1 MILKNKKKICV
12 VINNR
17 ANYARI
23 KSFLFLAAK
32 SKKIKLDII
41 LGASSILERFG
52 NVSKIIEKDKLKV
65 SSKLFSVVEGDT
77 PLCMAKTTGNL
88 ISDISTEFEK
98 LKPDAVIVIADRYEN
113 LAVAIAASYMNIPII
128 HLQGGEVSGSIDE
141 NVRHAITKLAHYHLT
156 CTERASK
163 YVSLMGEDKKKIFNI
178 GCPSLDE
185 VKDNLLSPT
194 KYLIK
199 NINENGSGDI
209 IDFSEDF
216 VVVVYHPVTTEYEK
230 TSNDFKIFLDSI
242 LEINKQLQIIWFW
255 PNIDAGN
262 DFISKRIRMNYGDK
276 KFKKI
281 RLIKNLENKY
291 YIQLLNNAKCII
303 GNSSS
308 GIREASFIGLPSINI
323 GNRQANRERGPN
335 VVDVT
340 HNKEKILKTF
350 EKQIILRKR
359 KKSFLYGKGVSG
371 KNMLKTITKIKKF
384 TIDKK
389 LNY

>member
-1 MILKNKKKICV
+1 LKNKKKICV

-23 KSFLFLAAK
+23 KSFLFLATK

-52 NVSKIIEKDKLKV
+52 NVSKILKKDKLKV
-65 SSKLFSVVEGDT
+65 SSRLFSVVEGDT
-77 PLCMAKTTGNL
+77 PLCMSKTTGNL

-98 LKPDAVIVIADRYEN
+98 LKPDAVIIIADRYEN

-141 NVRHAITKLAHYHLT
+141 NVRHAITKLAHYHFT
-156 CTERASK
+156 CTDRASK

-185 VKDNLLSPT
+185 IKDNLISPT
-194 KYLIK
+194 KDLIK
-199 NINENGSGDI
+199 NINDNGSGDV
-209 IDFSEDF
+209 IDFSENF
-216 VVVVYHPVTTEYEK
+216 AVVVYHPVTTEYEK
-230 TSNDFKIFLDSI
+230 TLNNFKIFLDSI
-242 LEINKQLQIIWFW
+242 IEINKRLQIIWFW

-262 DFISKRIRMNYGDK
+262 DLISKRLRMNFADK

-291 YIQLLNNAKCII
+291 YIQLLNNAKCIM

-308 GIREASFIGLPSINI
+308 GIREASFMGLPTINI

-335 VVDVT
+335 VADVD
-340 HNKEKILKTF
+340 HDKKLILKTF
-350 EKQIILRKR
+350 EKQINFKKL
-359 KKSFLYGKGVSG
+359 KKSFLYGKGDSG
-371 KNMLKTITKIKKF
+371 KKMLEIILKIKKF
-384 TIDKK
+384 EIIKK

>member
-1 MILKNKKKICV
+1 MKNKKKICV

-23 KSFLFLAAK
+23 KSFLLVATK

-41 LGASSILERFG
+41 LGASSVLERFG
-52 NVSKIIEKDKLKV
+52 NVSKIIENDGLKV
-65 SSKLFSVVEGDT
+65 SSRLFSVVEGDT

-141 NVRHAITKLAHYHLT
+141 NVRHAITKLAHYHFT
-156 CTERASK
+156 CTERASE

-194 KYLIK
+194 KYLVK

-216 VVVVYHPVTTEYEK
+216 AVVVYHPVTTEYEK
-230 TSNDFKIFLDSI
+230 TSNNFKIFLNSI
-242 LEINKQLQIIWFW
+242 IEINKQLQIIWFW

-262 DFISKRIRMNYGDK
+262 DLISKRIRMNYGDK

-335 VVDVT
+335 VEDVI

-350 EKQIILRKR
+350 KKQINLKER

-371 KNMLKTITKIKKF
+371 KNMLKTILKIKKF

>member
-1 MILKNKKKICV
+1 MLNIINYLNGVILKNRRKICV

-23 KSFLFLAAK
+23 KSFLFLASK

-52 NVSKIIEKDKLKV
+52 NVSKVIEKDRLKV
-65 SSKLFSVVEGDT
+65 SSRLFSVVEGDT

-88 ISDISTEFEK
+88 ISDLSTEFEK

-141 NVRHAITKLAHYHLT
+141 NVRHAITKLAHYHFT

-163 YVSLMGEDKKKIFNI
+163 YISLMGEDKKKIFNV
-178 GCPSLDE
+178 GCPSIDE
-185 VKDNLLSPT
+185 VKDNLISTT
-194 KYLIK
+194 KDLIK
-199 NINENGSGDI
+199 NINKNGSGDT
-209 IDFSEDF
+209 IDFSEDYA
-216 VVVVYHPVTTEYEK
+216 VVVYHPVTTEYGK
-230 TSNDFKIFLDSI
+230 TLNNFKIFLDSVM
-242 LEINKQLQIIWFW
+242 EINKRLQIIWFW

-262 DFISKRIRMNYGDK
+262 DLISKRIRVKYGDK
-276 KFKKI
+276 KFKRI

-335 VVDVT
+335 VADVD
-340 HNKEKILKTF
+340 HNK
-350 EKQIILRKR
+350 
-359 KKSFLYGKGVSG
+359 KKNI
-371 KNMLKTITKIKKF
+371 KNF
-384 TIDKK
+384 
-389 LNY
+389 

>member
-1 MILKNKKKICV
+1 MKNKKKICV

-23 KSFLFLAAK
+23 KSFLFLATK

-52 NVSKIIEKDKLKV
+52 NVSKILKKDKLKV
-65 SSKLFSVVEGDT
+65 SSRLFSVVEGDT
-77 PLCMAKTTGNL
+77 PLCMSKTTGNL

-98 LKPDAVIVIADRYEN
+98 LKPDAVIIIADRYEN

-141 NVRHAITKLAHYHLT
+141 NVRHAITKLAHYHFT
-156 CTERASK
+156 CTDRASK

-185 VKDNLLSPT
+185 IKDNLISPT
-194 KYLIK
+194 KDLIK
-199 NINENGSGDI
+199 NINDNGSGDV
-209 IDFSEDF
+209 IDFSENF
-216 VVVVYHPVTTEYEK
+216 AVVVYHPVTTEYEK
-230 TSNDFKIFLDSI
+230 TLNNFKIFLDSI
-242 LEINKQLQIIWFW
+242 IEINKRLQIIWFW

-262 DFISKRIRMNYGDK
+262 DLISKRLRMNFADK

-291 YIQLLNNAKCII
+291 YIQLLNNAKCIM

-308 GIREASFIGLPSINI
+308 GIREASFMGLPTINI

-335 VVDVT
+335 VADVD
-340 HNKEKILKTF
+340 HDKKLILKTF
-350 EKQIILRKR
+350 EKQINFKKL
-359 KKSFLYGKGVSG
+359 KKSFLYGKGDSG
-371 KNMLKTITKIKKF
+371 KKMLEIILKIKKF
-384 TIDKK
+384 EIIKK

>member
-1 MILKNKKKICV
+1 MKNKKKICV

-23 KSFLFLAAK
+23 KSFLFLATK

-52 NVSKIIEKDKLKV
+52 NVSKIIEKDKLKI
-65 SSKLFSVVEGDT
+65 SSRLFSVIEGDT

-128 HLQGGEVSGSIDE
+128 HLQGGEVTGSIDE
-141 NVRHAITKLAHYHLT
+141 NVRHAITKLAHYHFT
-156 CTERASK
+156 CTKRASK

-194 KYLIK
+194 KNLIK
-199 NINENGSGDI
+199 SINKNGSGDI
-209 IDFSEDF
+209 IDFSEDY

-230 TSNDFKIFLDSI
+230 TSNNFKIFLDSI

-262 DFISKRIRMNYGDK
+262 DLISKRIRMNYGNK

-308 GIREASFIGLPSINI
+308 GIRESSFIGLPAINI
-323 GNRQANRERGPN
+323 GSRQANRERGPN
-335 VVDVT
+335 VEDVI

-350 EKQIILRKR
+350 KKQINLKKR
-359 KKSFLYGKGVSG
+359 KKSFLYGKGVSA
-371 KNMLKTITKIKKF
+371 KNMLKTIIKIKRF

>member
-1 MILKNKKKICV
+1 MKNKKNICV

-23 KSFLFLAAK
+23 KSFLLLAAK
-32 SKKIKLDII
+32 SKYIKLDII

-52 NVSKIIEKDKLKV
+52 NVSKVIKKDRLKV
-65 SSKLFSVVEGDT
+65 SSRLFSVVEGDT

-88 ISDISTEFEK
+88 ISDLSTEFEK

-141 NVRHAITKLAHYHLT
+141 NVRHAITKLAHYHFT

-163 YVSLMGEDKKKIFNI
+163 YIALMGEDKKKIFNV
-178 GCPSLDE
+178 GCPSIDE
-185 VKDNLLSPT
+185 VKDNLISPS
-194 KYLIK
+194 KDFIK
-199 NINENGSGDI
+199 NINKNGSGDT
-209 IDFSEDF
+209 IDFSEDYA
-216 VVVVYHPVTTEYEK
+216 VVVYHPVTTEYGK
-230 TSNDFKIFLDSI
+230 TLNNFKIFLDSVM
-242 LEINKQLQIIWFW
+242 EINKKLQIIWFW

-262 DFISKRIRMNYGDK
+262 DLISKTIRMKYGDK

-335 VVDVT
+335 VADVD
-340 HNKEKILKTF
+340 HNKKKILKTF
-350 EKQIILRKR
+350 KKQINQKKLKR
-359 KKSFLYGKGVSG
+359 SFLYGKGDAG
-371 KNMLKTITKIKKF
+371 KNMLETILKIKNF
-384 TIDKK
+384 QIDKK

>member
-1 MILKNKKKICV
+1 MKNKKKICV

-23 KSFLFLAAK
+23 KSFLFLATK

-52 NVSKIIEKDKLKV
+52 NVSKILKKDKLKV
-65 SSKLFSVVEGDT
+65 SSRLFSVVEGDT
-77 PLCMAKTTGNL
+77 PLCMSKTTGNL

-98 LKPDAVIVIADRYEN
+98 LKPDAVIIIADRYEN

-141 NVRHAITKLAHYHLT
+141 NVRHAITKLAHYHFT
-156 CTERASK
+156 CTDRASK

-185 VKDNLLSPT
+185 IKDNLISPT
-194 KYLIK
+194 KDLIK
-199 NINENGSGDI
+199 NINDNGSGDV
-209 IDFSEDF
+209 IDFSENF
-216 VVVVYHPVTTEYEK
+216 AVVVYHPVTTEYEK
-230 TSNDFKIFLDSI
+230 TLNNFKIFLDSI
-242 LEINKQLQIIWFW
+242 IEINKRLQIIWFW

-262 DFISKRIRMNYGDK
+262 DLISKRLRMNFADK

-281 RLIKNLENKY
+281 RLIKNIENKY
-291 YIQLLNNAKCII
+291 YIQLLNNAKCIM

-308 GIREASFIGLPSINI
+308 GIREASFMGLPTINI

-335 VVDVT
+335 VADVD
-340 HNKEKILKTF
+340 HDKKLILKTF
-350 EKQIILRKR
+350 EKQINFKKL
-359 KKSFLYGKGVSG
+359 KKSFLYGKGDSG
-371 KNMLKTITKIKKF
+371 KKMLEIILKIKKF
-384 TIDKK
+384 EIIKK